1 MDNAKQ
7 DIMDLLDKALAAVE
21 QLTIDGLNAT
31 DPEAAAAFGE
41 MSSAIERAIETIG
54 YYAD

>member
-1 MDNAKQ
+1 MDKQ
-7 DIMDLLDKALAAVE
+7 TVLELLANALAAVE

-31 DPEAAAAFGE
+31 DPEAADAFGD
-41 MSSAIERAIETIG
+41 MRGTIEHAMETVG